1 MSRAPAVTTRAS
13 RRPSTA
19 RGARSTRPAAR
30 RPAGRT
36 SVAKVLAR
44 VPISQNLIRRV
55 RNWSL
60 ALFVG
65 AACIAGVIAMGV
77 PQMIGLETAHALG
90 RMGFVVRNIQISGR
104 KNVDRDQVY
113 RVVMQAQGQDMPLV
127 DLSAIRDQLLQLG
140 WIGDARVSR
149 RLPDTLAIDLV
160 ERSPAA
166 VLQRNQ
172 RLSLIDAEGNIL
184 SAVNPRT
191 LPMHLPLVIGPGV
204 ERRIGSLGALI
215 ATQPA
220 IKPLVEGATWVGERR
235 WDLRFQSGETLSLP
249 EGDAPARTALA
260 TFVRKDQ
267 QERLLGQ
274 GYLRFDMRNPG
285 QIVVRVSEQEAR
297 PPAAPRAAITPGSQS
312 T

>member
-1 MSRAPAVTTRAS
+1 MSKLLAAVPLPKDFV
-13 RRPSTA
+13 RR
-19 RGARSTRPAAR
+19 
-30 RPAGRT
+30 
-36 SVAKVLAR
+36 L
-44 VPISQNLIRRV
+44 

-60 ALFVG
+60 GLFVG
-65 AACIAGVIAMGV
+65 VACVAGVIAMGV
-77 PQMIGLETAHALG
+77 PQMLWLETSHALG

-104 KNVDRDQVY
+104 THVDRDQVY

-127 DLSAIRDQLLQLG
+127 DLSDLRGQLLQLG

-149 RLPDTLAIDLV
+149 RLPDTLAVDLV
-160 ERSPAA
+160 ERAPAA

-172 RLSLIDAEGNIL
+172 RLSLIDAEGHVL
-184 SAVNPRT
+184 APVNPRT
-191 LPMHLPLVIGPGV
+191 MPVQLPLVIGPGA
-204 ERRIGSLGALI
+204 ERQIARLNALI

-220 IKPLVEGATWVGERR
+220 IKTLVEGATWVGERR
-235 WDLRFQSGETLSLP
+235 WDIRFQSGETLSLP
-249 EGDAPARTALA
+249 EGDARARAALA

-285 QIVVRVSEQEAR
+285 QIVVRVGEHDTPSAGA
-297 PPAAPRAAITPGSQS
+297 AAPLAPGSQS